1 MKIRCS
7 TNEDFEVISTFLGQA
22 GLSTSGLEE
31 QQESFF
37 LLEDEV
43 EKAQAVI
50 GYEQEGNDALLRSL
64 VVSPTIYSQHMVLFL
79 QSVLSKLS
87 EQNINRVYLL
97 TKQNVVQD
105 LFLLL
110 GFEQT
115 EDKDVSNN
123 IKEMNHYK
131 TTIKNENILVYQKEL
146 YTNLST
152 N

>member
-22 GLSTSGLEE
+22 GLSTNGLEE

-37 LLEDEV
+37 ILEDEI